1 MEEMKKEDV
10 LKEASKKK
18 AVVGEAEKQKVN
30 AGNWIALI
38 VAGVLA
44 VVLMIVEGAL
54 GHFTSIYV
62 LGMVCFTWASVLY
75 FMQYFKAKRPWQ
87 VLIGAVLEAVGAIA
101 MLVVYILY
109 NVGVI

>member
-1 MEEMKKEDV
+1 MEEMKKEEV
-10 LKEASKKK
+10 LEVASKKK

-38 VAGVLA
+38 VAGALA

-101 MLVVYILY
+101 MLVCYILY